1 MKNATSKVQLA
12 QTYNK
17 YAEVGSQFGVVD
29 KEDANIE
36 QYVTNKA
43 LDGLYLMIAKEEAA
57 IRKDS
62 IGQASSILKKVFGA
76 IGK

>member
-43 LDGLYLMIAKEEAA
+43 LDGLLSDDCKRGSGYSQRPNWAGE
-57 IRKDS
+57 
-62 IGQASSILKKVFGA
+62 
-76 IGK
+76 